1 MDKRNFIKTLGA
13 LSVSSL
19 VSASELSK
27 IKSVSHNLPK
37 TRSDEELWATIRS
50 HYTLKDDYIN
60 LESGYYSIIPNPVLE
75 HFIKHVRHVNI
86 EGSYYMRNDLKKNK
100 DRVISELADLVGST
114 SDQIAITRNTT
125 ESLDLVISGFQWEK
139 GDEAIYAKQDYGSMK
154 EMFEQI
160 SSRYGVK
167 NKIVSVPNHPKNDE
181 EIVSIYENQITD
193 KTKLIMVCHMI
204 NITGQ
209 ILPIK
214 KICEMAHSYGVEVMV
229 DGAHCVGHFD
239 FSIDEFNCDY
249 YGSSLHKWLATP
261 LGAGLLYVNR
271 NNTHKIWPLL
281 ANGNTNKNDIKR
293 LNHIG
298 THPVHT
304 DLAISNSID
313 YTNWIGMKKKEKRMR
328 YLQRYWS
335 DKLRSIENVIVNTPE
350 DLNRSCGIGNVG
362 LSNMSPSAMSKVLF
376 EKYKIFTVAIDYANV
391 KGCRISPNIFTTT
404 NELDQFI
411 IAVQGNGKFV
421 IYDLIIINS
430 SA

>member
-19 VSASELSK
+19 VSASELTK
-27 IKSVSHNLPK
+27 IKSVSYSLPNTK
-37 TRSDEELWATIRS
+37 SDEELWTTVRS

-75 HFIKHVRHVNI
+75 HFIKHVKHVNI
-86 EGSYYMRNDLKKNK
+86 EGSYYMRNDLNKNK
-100 DRVISELADLVGST
+100 DRVISELAKLVGST
-114 SDQIAITRNTT
+114 SDQIGITRNAT
-125 ESLDLVISGFQWEK
+125 ESLDLVISGFQWER
-139 GDEAIYAKQDYGSMK
+139 GDEAIYAKQDYGTMK

-167 NKIVSVPNHPKNDE
+167 TKIVSVPNHPKNDE
-181 EIVSIYENQITD
+181 EIVSIYESQITD
-193 KTKLIMVCHMI
+193 NTKLIMICHMI

-209 ILPIK
+209 ILPVK

-261 LGAGLLYVNR
+261 LGAGLLYVNKK
-271 NNTHKIWPLL
+271 NTHKIWPLL
-281 ANGNTNKNDIKR
+281 ANGNTNKKDIKR

-335 DKLRSIENVIVNTPE
+335 DKLRTIENVIVNTPE

-362 LSNMSPSAMSKVLF
+362 LSNMSPSQMSNVLF

-411 IAVQGNGKFV
+411 SAVKEMANT
-421 IYDLIIINS
+421 
-430 SA
+430 

>member
-19 VSASELSK
+19 VSASELTK
-27 IKSVSHNLPK
+27 IKSVSHSLPK

-154 EMFEQI
+154 EMLEQI
-160 SSRYGVK
+160 SLRYGVK

-181 EIVSIYENQITD
+181 EIVSIYESQITD

-214 KICEMAHSYGVEVMV
+214 KICEMAHGYGVEVMV

-335 DKLRSIENVIVNTPE
+335 DKLRTIENIIVNTPE

-404 NELDQFI
+404 NELDQFV
-411 IAVQGNGKFV
+411 IAVQEMA
-421 IYDLIIINS
+421 NS
-430 SA
+430 

>member
-1 MDKRNFIKTLGA
+1 MDKRNFIKALGA

-19 VSASELSK
+19 VSASELTK
-27 IKSVSHNLPK
+27 IKSVSHSLPK

-100 DRVISELADLVGST
+100 DRVISELANLVGST

-125 ESLDLVISGFQWEK
+125 ESLDLVISGFQWKK
-139 GDEAIYAKQDYGSMK
+139 GDEAIFAKQDYGSMK

-214 KICEMAHSYGVEVMV
+214 KICEMAHRYGVEVMV

-239 FSIDEFNCDY
+239 FSIDDFNCDY

-335 DKLRSIENVIVNTPE
+335 DKLRTIKNVIVNTPE

-411 IAVQGNGKFV
+411 IAVQEMA
-421 IYDLIIINS
+421 NS
-430 SA
+430 

>member
-19 VSASELSK
+19 VPASELTK
-27 IKSVSHNLPK
+27 IKSVSLSLPNTK
-37 TRSDEELWATIRS
+37 SDEELWTTVRS

-75 HFIKHVRHVNI
+75 HFIKHVKHVNI
-86 EGSYYMRNDLKKNK
+86 EGSYYMRNDLNKNK
-100 DRVISELADLVGST
+100 DRVITELAKLVGST
-114 SDQIAITRNTT
+114 SDQIGITRNAT

-139 GDEAIYAKQDYGSMK
+139 GDEAIYAKQDYGTMK

-167 NKIVSVPNHPKNDE
+167 TKIVSVPNHPKNDE
-181 EIVSIYENQITD
+181 EIVSIYESQITD
-193 KTKLIMVCHMI
+193 KTKLIMICHMI

-209 ILPIK
+209 ILPVK

-261 LGAGLLYVNR
+261 LGAGLLYVNK

-281 ANGNTNKNDIKR
+281 ANGNTNKKDIKR

-313 YTNWIGMKKKEKRMR
+313 YTNWIGMKKKEKRLR

-335 DKLRSIENVIVNTPE
+335 DKLRTIENVIVNTPK

-362 LSNMSPSAMSKVLF
+362 LSNMSPSQMSNVLF

-411 IAVQGNGKFV
+411 SAVKEMANT
-421 IYDLIIINS
+421 
-430 SA
+430 

>member
-19 VSASELSK
+19 VSASELTK

-181 EIVSIYENQITD
+181 EIVSIYESQITD

-404 NELDQFI
+404 YELDQFV
-411 IAVQGNGKFV
+411 IAVKEMA
-421 IYDLIIINS
+421 NS
-430 SA
+430 

>member
-19 VSASELSK
+19 VSASELTK
-27 IKSVSHNLPK
+27 IKSVSHSLPK

-181 EIVSIYENQITD
+181 EIVSIYESQITD

-281 ANGNTNKNDIKR
+281 ANGNTNRNDIKR

-404 NELDQFI
+404 YELDQFV
-411 IAVQGNGKFV
+411 IAVQEMA
-421 IYDLIIINS
+421 NS
-430 SA
+430 

>member
-19 VSASELSK
+19 VSASELTK
-27 IKSVSHNLPK
+27 IKSVSLSLPNTK
-37 TRSDEELWATIRS
+37 SDEELWTTVRS

-75 HFIKHVRHVNI
+75 HFIKHVKHVNI
-86 EGSYYMRNDLKKNK
+86 EGSYYMRNDLNKNK
-100 DRVISELADLVGST
+100 DRVISELAKLVGST
-114 SDQIAITRNTT
+114 SGQIGITRNAT
-125 ESLDLVISGFQWEK
+125 ESLDLVISGFQWER
-139 GDEAIYAKQDYGSMK
+139 GDEAIYAKQDYGTMK

-167 NKIVSVPNHPKNDE
+167 TKIVSVPNHPKNDE
-181 EIVSIYENQITD
+181 EIVSIYESQITD
-193 KTKLIMVCHMI
+193 NTKLIMICHMI

-209 ILPIK
+209 ILPVK

-249 YGSSLHKWLATP
+249 YGSSLHKWLAAP
-261 LGAGLLYVNR
+261 LGAGLLYVNK

-281 ANGNTNKNDIKR
+281 ANGNTNKKDIKR

-335 DKLRSIENVIVNTPE
+335 DKLRTIENVIVNTPE

-362 LSNMSPSAMSKVLF
+362 LSNMSPSQMSNVLF
-376 EKYKIFTVAIDYANV
+376 EKYHIFTVAIDYANV

-411 IAVQGNGKFV
+411 SAVKEMANT
-421 IYDLIIINS
+421 
-430 SA
+430 

>member
-19 VSASELSK
+19 VSASELTK
-27 IKSVSHNLPK
+27 IKSVSHSLPK
-37 TRSDEELWATIRS
+37 TKSDEELWTTVRS
-50 HYTLKDDYIN
+50 HYILKDDYIN

-75 HFIKHVRHVNI
+75 HFIKHVKHVNI
-86 EGSYYMRNDLKKNK
+86 EGSYYMRNDLNKNK
-100 DRVISELADLVGST
+100 DRVISELAKLVGST
-114 SDQIAITRNTT
+114 SDQIGITRNAT
-125 ESLDLVISGFQWEK
+125 ESLDLVISGYQWER
-139 GDEAIYAKQDYGSMK
+139 GDEAIYAKQDYGTMK

-160 SSRYGVK
+160 SLRYGVK
-167 NKIVSVPNHPKNDE
+167 TKIVSIPNHPKSDE
-181 EIVSIYENQITD
+181 EIISIYESQITD
-193 KTKLIMVCHMI
+193 KTKLIMMCHMI

-209 ILPIK
+209 ILPVK

-261 LGAGLLYVNR
+261 LGAGLLYVNK

-281 ANGNTNKNDIKR
+281 ANGNTNKKDIKR

-335 DKLRSIENVIVNTPE
+335 DKLRIIENIIINTPE
-350 DLNRSCGIGNVG
+350 DINRSCGIGNVG
-362 LSNMSPSAMSKVLF
+362 LTNMSPSQMSKVLF

-404 NELDQFI
+404 NELDQFVS
-411 IAVQGNGKFV
+411 AVKEMANT
-421 IYDLIIINS
+421 
-430 SA
+430 

>member
-19 VSASELSK
+19 VPASELTK
-27 IKSVSHNLPK
+27 IKSVSHSLPNTK
-37 TRSDEELWATIRS
+37 SDEELWTTVRS

-75 HFIKHVRHVNI
+75 HFIKHVKHVNI
-86 EGSYYMRNDLKKNK
+86 EGSYYMRNDLNKNK
-100 DRVISELADLVGST
+100 DRVITELAKLVGST
-114 SDQIAITRNTT
+114 SDQIGITRNAT

-139 GDEAIYAKQDYGSMK
+139 GDEAVYAKQDYGTMK

-167 NKIVSVPNHPKNDE
+167 TKIVSVPNHPKNDE
-181 EIVSIYENQITD
+181 EIVSIYESQITD
-193 KTKLIMVCHMI
+193 KTKLIMICHMI

-209 ILPIK
+209 ILPVK

-261 LGAGLLYVNR
+261 LGAGLLYVNK

-281 ANGNTNKNDIKR
+281 ANGNTNKKDIKR

-313 YTNWIGMKKKEKRMR
+313 YTNWIGMKKKEKRLR

-335 DKLRSIENVIVNTPE
+335 DKLRTIENVIVNTPK

-362 LSNMSPSAMSKVLF
+362 LSNMSPSQMSNVLF

-411 IAVQGNGKFV
+411 SAVKEMANT
-421 IYDLIIINS
+421 
-430 SA
+430 

>member
-19 VSASELSK
+19 VSASELTK
-27 IKSVSHNLPK
+27 IKSVSYSLPNTK
-37 TRSDEELWATIRS
+37 SDEELWTTVRS

-75 HFIKHVRHVNI
+75 HFIKHVKHVNI
-86 EGSYYMRNDLKKNK
+86 EGSYYMRNDLNKNK
-100 DRVISELADLVGST
+100 DRVITELAKLVGST
-114 SDQIAITRNTT
+114 SDQIGITRNAT
-125 ESLDLVISGFQWEK
+125 ESLDLVISGFQWER
-139 GDEAIYAKQDYGSMK
+139 GDEAIYAKQDYGTMK

-167 NKIVSVPNHPKNDE
+167 TKIVSVPNHPKNDE
-181 EIVSIYENQITD
+181 EIVSIYESQITD
-193 KTKLIMVCHMI
+193 KTKLIMICHMI

-209 ILPIK
+209 ILPVK

-261 LGAGLLYVNR
+261 LGAGLLYVNK

-281 ANGNTNKNDIKR
+281 ANGNTNKKDIKR

-335 DKLRSIENVIVNTPE
+335 DKLRTVKNVIVNTPE

-362 LSNMSPSAMSKVLF
+362 LSNMSPSQMSNILF

-404 NELDQFI
+404 NELDEFI
-411 IAVQGNGKFV
+411 SAVKEMANT
-421 IYDLIIINS
+421 
-430 SA
+430 

>member
-13 LSVSSL
+13 LSVSSV
-19 VSASELSK
+19 VSPSELTK
-27 IKSVSHNLPK
+27 IKSISYSLPK
-37 TRSDEELWATIRS
+37 IKSDEELWSTVRS

-75 HFIKHVRHVNI
+75 HFIKHVKYVNI
-86 EGSYYMRNDLKKNK
+86 EGSYYMRNDLNKNK
-100 DRVISELADLVGST
+100 DRVISELAKLVGST
-114 SDQIAITRNTT
+114 SDQIGITRNAT
-125 ESLDLVISGFQWEK
+125 ESLDLVISGYQWER
-139 GDEAIYAKQDYGSMK
+139 GDEAIYAKQDYGTMK

-160 SSRYGVK
+160 SLRYGVK
-167 NKIVSVPNHPKNDE
+167 TKIVSIPNHPKSDE
-181 EIVSIYENQITD
+181 EIISIYESQITD
-193 KTKLIMVCHMI
+193 KTKLIMMCHMI

-209 ILPIK
+209 ILPVK

-261 LGAGLLYVNR
+261 LGAGLLYVNK

-281 ANGNTNKNDIKR
+281 ANGNTNKKDIKR

-313 YTNWIGMKKKEKRMR
+313 YTNWIGMKKKENRMR

-335 DKLRSIENVIVNTPE
+335 DKLRTIENVIVNTPE
-350 DLNRSCGIGNVG
+350 DLNRSCGIGNIG
-362 LSNMSPSAMSKVLF
+362 LSNMSPSQMSNVLF
-376 EKYKIFTVAIDYANV
+376 EKYQIFTVAIDYANV

-411 IAVQGNGKFV
+411 SAVKEMANT
-421 IYDLIIINS
+421 
-430 SA
+430 

>member
-19 VSASELSK
+19 VSPSELTK
-27 IKSVSHNLPK
+27 IKSISHSLPK
-37 TRSDEELWATIRS
+37 IKSDEELWTTVRS

-75 HFIKHVRHVNI
+75 HFIKHVKHVNI
-86 EGSYYMRNDLKKNK
+86 EGSYYMRNDLNKNK
-100 DRVISELADLVGST
+100 DRVITELAKLVGST
-114 SDQIAITRNTT
+114 SDQIGITRNAT
-125 ESLDLVISGFQWEK
+125 ESLDLVISGFQWESE
-139 GDEAIYAKQDYGSMK
+139 DEAIYAKQDYGTMK

-167 NKIVSVPNHPKNDE
+167 TKIVSVPNHPKNDE
-181 EIVSIYENQITD
+181 EIVSIYESQITD
-193 KTKLIMVCHMI
+193 KTKLIMICHMI

-209 ILPIK
+209 ILPVK

-261 LGAGLLYVNR
+261 LGAGLLYVNK

-281 ANGNTNKNDIKR
+281 ANGNTNKKDIKR

-313 YTNWIGMKKKEKRMR
+313 YTNWIGMKKKENRMR

-335 DKLRSIENVIVNTPE
+335 DKLRTIENVIVNTPE
-350 DLNRSCGIGNVG
+350 DLNRSCGIGNIG
-362 LSNMSPSAMSKVLF
+362 LSNMSPSQMSNVLF
-376 EKYKIFTVAIDYANV
+376 EKYQIFTVAIDYANV

-411 IAVQGNGKFV
+411 SAVKEMANT
-421 IYDLIIINS
+421 
-430 SA
+430 